1 MAENNSIVY
10 NNNQETNE
18 VAKEIHQ
25 LTGNQSDSL
34 TDRILVVTADKE
46 HVDSYF
52 IQYAK
57 MCIRDRISS
66 EEISDERKYLLL
78 FHYVKVEVSC

>member
-1 MAENNSIVY
+1 LAENNSIVY

-52 IQYAK
+52 IQYAS
-57 MCIRDRISS
+57 CYYPWDANVDIP
-66 EEISDERKYLLL
+66 EIILCRLTKN
-78 FHYVKVEVSC
+78 F